1 MESKPERDKC
11 ESQCKLVSWYNEID
25 GTSKTVTKEE
35 ATYKGSGVEI
45 FMFYASMLSTLVFCS
60 LTLCK
65 FQPKFLAL
73 LIPLAIWMF
82 LRISRKDMKAAAY
95 LIAGLFGGALVVIL
109 KQLFI
114 K

>member
-1 MESKPERDKC
+1 MECKPEGKC
-11 ESQCKLVSWYNEID
+11 CKLVSWYNEID
-25 GTSKTVTKEE
+25 DAPNAKDEKEV
-35 ATYKGSGVEI
+35 AYKGSGVEI
-45 FMFYASMLSTLVFCS
+45 FMFYVSMLSILAFCS

-65 FQPKFLAL
+65 FQPKFLVL

-82 LRISRKDMKAAAY
+82 LRISRKDMKATAY